1 MPRTIIDIPE
11 PQLRDLDARCKA
23 LGISRA
29 EAIRRAVD
37 EFLRGADHGV
47 RSAYGLWSSGQKPR
61 DDRKILKRRW

>member
-11 PQLRDLDARCKA
+11 SQLRDLDARCKA

-37 EFLRGADHGV
+37 EFLRGAKQEV
-47 RSAYGLWSSGQKPR
+47 RAAYGLWSSGQKSR
-61 DDRKILKRRW
+61 DDRKLLKRRW